1 MLLDDENTASCQNDD
16 FQYSFIASFVH
27 DLKNL
32 MVPIMSRS
40 ELLLMPDITEEK
52 RHEMLKQLNTSCCIL
67 MDTLSKMVQICKERA
82 NTGTYHFES
91 FKLFPLVCEVLDVLE
106 ESIKSKQLK
115 ADLKIPADLAVF
127 TDRASILSVV
137 SNLLGNAVKFTPNG
151 GKIHV
156 SADRVGEKVRITV
169 SDSGVGIDEARIAD
183 LLKNNH
189 YYSTPGT
196 NGESGTG
203 LGLLLCQ
210 AQLFRNHSTLEFS
223 NVPTGGSEF
232 SFELPAS
239 E

>member
-1 MLLDDENTASCQNDD
+1 MTQIDMMYCFGVLLSIINDILD
-16 FQYSFIASFVH
+16 
-27 DLKNL
+27 
-32 MVPIMSRS
+32 MSRIESGRMVIKS
-40 ELLLMPDITEEK
+40 EEF
-52 RHEMLKQLNTSCCIL
+52 S
-67 MDTLSKMVQICKERA
+67 LSKTLEQV
-82 NTGTYHFES
+82 NTIINGQCRDKGLSYECHAS
-91 FKLFPLVCEVLDVLE
+91 GKLDEYYIGDDMKIRQVL
-106 ESIKSKQLK
+106 IN
-115 ADLKIPADLAVF
+115 I
-127 TDRASILSVV
+127 
-137 SNLLGNAVKFTPNG
+137 LGNAVKFTPNG

-210 AQLFRNHSTLEFS
+210 AQLFRNQSTLEFS

-232 SFELPAS
+232 SFELPTS